1 MSLQGGMAARRS
13 SAAAR
18 LAVLALAALALR
30 QLTVCAFVAPP
41 RAGADAPHAAAALAG
56 AGVVATVPLPA
67 QAIELTYEGF
77 GAPELL
83 VIALPWLIAIPGFT
97 QWLVVQPFK
106 DEDVKGYGTL
116 GQTVDAPGEA
126 GYFRR
131 SPESG

>member
-1 MSLQGGMAARRS
+1 MAARRS
-13 SAAAR
+13 SAAGR
-18 LAVLALAALALR
+18 LAVLALAALVLR
-30 QLTVCAFVAPP
+30 QLTARAFVAPP
-41 RAGADAPHAAAALAG
+41 RAQADVHAAAALAG
-56 AGVVATVPLPA
+56 AGVVATAPLPA

-97 QWLVVQPFK
+97 QWLMVQPFK

-116 GQTVDAPGEA
+116 GRTVDAPGEA

>member
-1 MSLQGGMAARRS
+1 MAPRRS
-13 SAAAR
+13 ARAAR
-18 LAVLALAALALR
+18 LALLALAAVALCRLAAP
-30 QLTVCAFVAPP
+30 AFVAPP
-41 RAGADAPHAAAALAG
+41 RAREAPSAAVGTAALVG
-56 AGVVATVPLPA
+56 AVGAAVPLPA
-67 QAIELTYEGF
+67 HAIELTYEGF

-83 VIALPWLIAIPGFT
+83 VIALPWLIAVPGFT
-97 QWLVVQPFK
+97 QWLMVQPFK

>member
-1 MSLQGGMAARRS
+1 MAARRS
-13 SAAAR
+13 SAAGR

-30 QLTVCAFVAPP
+30 QLT
-41 RAGADAPHAAAALAG
+41 ADVHAAAALAG
-56 AGVVATVPLPA
+56 AGV
-67 QAIELTYEGF
+67 AIELTYEGF

-97 QWLVVQPFK
+97 QWLMVQPFK

-116 GQTVDAPGEA
+116 GRTVDAPGEA